1 MPVLLVALTDVGWL
15 TGRLLRVTLS
25 SAEWVLWLLLAL
37 SVASL
42 AVILS
47 SAWSS
52 FAPAGCS
59 TPRRLPSSSGEEIS
73 RRFAGSSKARRGWRP
88 TCSLPD

>member
-42 AVILS
+42 AVIL
-47 SAWSS
+47 
-52 FAPAGCS
+52 
-59 TPRRLPSSSGEEIS
+59 
-73 RRFAGSSKARRGWRP
+73 
-88 TCSLPD
+88 